1 MNPAMPPARPV
12 STPLDQARTWLDT
25 LLGQLLP
32 RACLL
37 CARPCGHQPLCPAC
51 RTRGLP
57 GQQRPRCPHCAQL
70 LDADIHGCPLAG
82 IGRPTSA
89 VHSTALDDHHTP
101 APTAQDTRHSPGPTA
116 VIAPATRPCP
126 ACRSRSPGPVHH
138 VWAAADYA
146 PPLDHALT
154 ALKFGGEL
162 ALARPL
168 GMLLMQHLL
177 AAPTQPLADVDA
189 LVPIP
194 LAGPRLAERGFNQSL
209 EIARGM
215 RAWGGR
221 CCPPIW
227 PGALMRVRHAPP
239 QSSLDRSARLS
250 NLAGVFAV
258 PRPVQVAGRR
268 LCLVDDVMTTGS
280 TLHTAAEALLQAGA
294 RQIIAVVVAR
304 TP

>member
-1 MNPAMPPARPV
+1 MNAVMPPARPV
-12 STPLDQARTWLDT
+12 STARDQARAWLDT

-37 CARPCGHQPLCPAC
+37 CARACGHQPLCPAC
-51 RTRGLP
+51 RIRGLP
-57 GQQRPRCPHCAQL
+57 GQRRPRCPHCAQA
-70 LDADIHGCPLAG
+70 LDADIHDSPLAG
-82 IGRPTSA
+82 IGRHTGAAPSA
-89 VHSTALDDHHTP
+89 ALDDHTP
-101 APTAQDTRHSPGPTA
+101 APTAQDTRHNPGPTA
-116 VIAPATRPCP
+116 ANTPATRPCP

-138 VWAAADYA
+138 IWAAADYA

-177 AAPTQPLADVDA
+177 AAPAQPLADIDA

-194 LAGPRLAERGFNQSL
+194 LSGPRLAERGFNQSL

-250 NLAGVFAV
+250 NLSGVFAV
-258 PRPVQVAGRR
+258 ARPAQVAGRS

-294 RQIIAVVVAR
+294 RQIIAAVVAR